1 MVTLALSAAT
11 APSTRS
17 PFDALLLSFT
27 GASRPIMQQYADV
40 LHLAGALRIAFSLPT
55 VWQLGVSEAFTSGVA
70 AAAAEALGGELPVLI
85 CVFSD
90 GGAMQYR
97 MLHKALWGGASGSAE
112 PPAALAAF
120 RERVF
125 GVAFDSSP
133 SPNRALNMA
142 PGLAELMGG
151 GRAWVS
157 ALLEL
162 PLLLG
167 TSLQMHVFT
176 DRQGDWPLPI
186 LGARAPNVPH
196 LFMIGELDPLT
207 PPEHVAAV
215 LAARRGALDGGSAA
229 GAPPPSRVTYAG
241 FPTASHLELLS
252 KDPRHYEVT
261 LLAFVD
267 ALFAEMIFAPKDLEN
282 PRESGGRSSERM

>member
-11 APSTRS
+11 SPSTRP
-17 PFDALLLSFT
+17 PFDALLLSST

-40 LHLAGALRIAFSLPT
+40 LHLAGAVRIAFSLPT

-97 MLHKALWGGASGSAE
+97 MLHKALWGGASGSTAPE

-142 PGLAELMGG
+142 PGLAEIMGG
-151 GRAWVS
+151 GRTWVS

-167 TSLQMHVFT
+167 TSLQMNVLT

-229 GAPPPSRVTYAG
+229 GAPPSRVTYAG

-252 KDPRHYEVT
+252 KDPAKYEAS

-267 ALFAEMIFAPKDLEN
+267 ALFAELIFAPVPPNATDPLQN
-282 PRESGGRSSERM
+282 P